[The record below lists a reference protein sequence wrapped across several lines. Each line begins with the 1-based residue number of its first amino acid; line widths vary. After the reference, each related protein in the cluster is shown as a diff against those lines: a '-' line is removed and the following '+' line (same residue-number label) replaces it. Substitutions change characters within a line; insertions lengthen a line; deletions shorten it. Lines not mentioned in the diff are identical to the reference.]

1 MKLESNKKWMLVYS
15 ILFIPLS
22 ILLVV
27 NDISNNY
34 YWIYILW
41 MIVSYTLMNIGN
53 FLYTFNYNFN
63 SIRKLW
69 RFVFPLIL
77 ITFFASM
84 VVDNKFG
91 KNSSPDDSL
100 ILNFITFIIC
110 LLLFFP
116 AFLANYKLALEK
128 KK

>member
-1 MKLESNKKWMLVYS
+1 MKLELKKKWMLVYS

-22 ILLVV
+22 ILFVV

-34 YWIYILW
+34 YWIYIFW
-41 MIVSYTLMNIGN
+41 MIISYTLMNIGN
-53 FLYTFNYNFN
+53 FLYTFNYNLN

-69 RFVFPLIL
+69 KIVFPLIL

-100 ILNFITFIIC
+100 ILNIITFIIG

-116 AFLANYKLALEK
+116 TFLANFMLALEK